1 MSIDKQNILSL
12 PVSRAIVFHS
22 VVLDYLHRNIEEV
35 FDYGLMDDI
44 ILHEYEVG
52 VDRVSNPEMTDAE
65 RIAVIDSL
73 ATILSTALQNAQDH
87 ITARTPYP
95 IFADFVKFIKDNY
108 YLLHYPANNSCS

>member
-1 MSIDKQNILSL
+1 MNIDKQNVLSL

-22 VVLDYLHRNIEEV
+22 VVLDYLYHNIADV

-52 VDRVSNPEMTDAE
+52 VNRVSNPEMTETE
-65 RIAVIDSL
+65 RITVIDSL

-87 ITARTPYP
+87 ITTRTPYP

-108 YLLHYPANNSCS
+108 YLLHYPANNSRS